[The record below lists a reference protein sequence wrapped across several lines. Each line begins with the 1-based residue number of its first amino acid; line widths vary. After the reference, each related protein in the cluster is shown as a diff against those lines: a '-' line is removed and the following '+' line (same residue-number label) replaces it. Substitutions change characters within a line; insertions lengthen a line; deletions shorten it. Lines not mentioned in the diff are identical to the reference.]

1 MEDNKK
7 VTDKA
12 SLKENLRDLKRIV
25 KVMHGIDKYY
35 FPTNFSLHLV
45 VVVTRYI
52 GLFLSAYIIDALS
65 AGETFGVIFRNVLIS
80 VLVIFLLDRFTNF
93 VNQRNSVNSQM
104 LADRFYCMTEQKM
117 LEMDFS
123 KVAGFECRDLL
134 KRIRNDNNWGNGIW
148 GVFQTIN
155 GLTYSFLNLIGA
167 VFVGAPLVK
176 MLFVAGSPAA
186 WGVVA
191 AAALVSILSTRLHN
205 KYDKKKNHL
214 IHNYWSEI
222 PAEEW
227 VSAPSLGWDFT
238 ENGMQTRS
246 GKDIRIYGS
255 DRLMKKYVLDNEN
268 APYPV
273 RWVKAVGKCSGAT
286 SLCYVVSGYIIEGT
300 SYLLMAV
307 LAAGGLVSLGDV
319 VKYAG
324 CIRNLFGELDKV
336 IKRLPSLFLAVRKNM
351 GILDLAALEDD
362 MYKGKLPVEKRSDG
376 QYSIEF
382 KNVSFKYPGTEQYA
396 LKDFSLKLNIGEK
409 LAIVGMNGSGKT
421 TMIKLLCRLYDPD
434 EGEIL
439 LNGVDIKKFRQDQ
452 YSELFSVVFQDFQL
466 FDFEIGENV
475 AASRDYDRER
485 AWNCLESA
493 GFGERL
499 KSLGTAAMLEN
510 QGSLGIENAG
520 KRQEALE
527 DGRQALDIYIRKGYG
542 DGVEVSGG
550 EAQKIAIA
558 RAIYKDAPFILLDE
572 PTAALDPIS
581 EYEIYSGFG
590 KIIGDKTAIYISH
603 RLSSCKF
610 CERIA
615 VFHEGRLIQTGSHSE
630 LLRDTG
636 GKYYEMWEAQAQY
649 YRENGQETLLA
660 I

>member
-1 MEDNKK
+1 MENNKK
-7 VTDKA
+7 LRNLTDKA
-12 SLKENLRDLKRIV
+12 SLKENLNDLKAIV
-25 KVMHGIDKYY
+25 KVLHGIDKYY
-35 FPTNFSLHLV
+35 LPTNFSLHLV
-45 VVVTRYI
+45 VVVNRYI
-52 GLFLSAYIIDALS
+52 GLFLSAYILDALA
-65 AGETFGVIFRNVLIS
+65 AGETFGGIFLNVAIAVS
-80 VLVIFLLDRFTNF
+80 VIFLLSRFASF
-93 VNQRNSVNSQM
+93 VNQRNNVNSQM
-104 LADRFYCMTEQKM
+104 LADRFYCITEQKM

-123 KVAGFECRDLL
+123 KIAGPECRNLL
-134 KRIRNDNNWGNGIW
+134 RVIQKNNNWGSGIW

-155 GLTYSFLNLIGA
+155 VLTYSILNLIGA

-176 MLFVAGSPAA
+176 SLFTAGSPAA

-191 AAALVSILSTRLHN
+191 AAALVSFASTRLHL
-205 KYDKKKNHL
+205 KYDKKKNIL
-214 IHNYWSEI
+214 LQDNLGDFFSE
-222 PAEEW
+222 EEW
-227 VSAPSLGWDFT
+227 ESAPALGWDFT

-246 GKDIRIYGS
+246 GKDIRIYGADS
-255 DRLMKKYVLDNEN
+255 LMKKYVLDNES
-268 APYPV
+268 APYRM
-273 RWVKAVGKCSGAT
+273 RWMKAVAKCSAGST
-286 SLCYVVSGYIIEGT
+286 LCYVVSGYIIEGT

-307 LAAGGLVSLGDV
+307 LAAGGLVSLGNV

-336 IKRLPSLFLAVRKNM
+336 IKRMPSLFLAVRRNL
-351 GILDLAALEDD
+351 GILDLAALKDD

-382 KNVSFKYPGTEQYA
+382 RNVSFKYPGTEQYA
-396 LKDFSLKLNIGEK
+396 LKDFNLKLNIGEK
-409 LAIVGMNGSGKT
+409 LAIVGLNGSGKT

-475 AASRDYDRER
+475 AASRNYDRER
-485 AWNCLESA
+485 AWKCLEAA
-493 GFGERL
+493 GFGEKL
-499 KSLGTAAMLEN
+499 KSLDT
-510 QGSLGIENAG
+510 
-520 KRQEALE
+520 
-527 DGRQALDIYIRKGYG
+527 YIRKGYG
-542 DGVEVSGG
+542 DGIEISGG

-636 GKYYEMWEAQAQY
+636 GKYYAMWEAQAQY
-649 YRENGQETLLA
+649 YRENGQEALLA

>member
-1 MEDNKK
+1 MENNKK
-7 VTDKA
+7 LRNLTDKA
-12 SLKENLRDLKRIV
+12 SLKENLNDLKAIV
-25 KVMHGIDKYY
+25 KVLHGIDKYY
-35 FPTNFSLHLV
+35 LPTNFSFHLV
-45 VVVTRYI
+45 VVVSRYI
-52 GLFLSAYIIDALS
+52 GLFLSAYIMDALAS
-65 AGETFGVIFRNVLIS
+65 GETFGVIFRYVAIAVS
-80 VLVIFLLDRFTNF
+80 AIFLLNRFASF
-93 VNQRNSVNSQM
+93 VNQRNNVNSQM
-104 LADRFYCMTEQKM
+104 LADRFYCLTEQKM

-123 KVAGFECRDLL
+123 KIAGPECRNLL
-134 KRIRNDNNWGNGIW
+134 RVIQKNNNWGSGIW

-155 GLTYSFLNLIGA
+155 VLTYSILNLIGA

-176 MLFVAGSPAA
+176 ILFTAGSPAA

-191 AAALVSILSTRLHN
+191 AAALVSFASTRLHL
-205 KYDKKKNHL
+205 KCDKKKTILLQDNFGDFF
-214 IHNYWSEI
+214 SE
-222 PAEEW
+222 EEW
-227 VSAPSLGWDFT
+227 ESAPALGWDFT

-246 GKDIRIYGS
+246 GKDIRIYGG
-255 DRLMKKYVLDNEN
+255 DRLMKKYVLDNER
-268 APYPV
+268 APYNV
-273 RWVKAVGKCSGAT
+273 RWMKAVAKCSAGS
-286 SLCYVVSGYIIEGT
+286 SLCYVVSEYIIEGT

-307 LAAGGLVSLGDV
+307 LAAGGMVSLGNV

-324 CIRNLFGELDKV
+324 CIRNMFGGLDKV
-336 IKRLPSLFLAVRKNM
+336 IKRVPDLFLSVRRNL
-351 GILDLAALEDD
+351 GILELAALEDD

-376 QYSIEF
+376 HYSIEF

-396 LKDFSLKLNIGEK
+396 LKDFNLKLNIGEK
-409 LAIVGMNGSGKT
+409 LAIVGLNGSGKT

-475 AASRDYDRER
+475 AASRNYDRER
-485 AWNCLESA
+485 AWKCLEAA
-493 GFGERL
+493 GFGEKL
-499 KSLGTAAMLEN
+499 KSLDT
-510 QGSLGIENAG
+510 
-520 KRQEALE
+520 
-527 DGRQALDIYIRKGYG
+527 YIRKGYG
-542 DGVEVSGG
+542 DGIEISGG

-649 YRENGQETLLA
+649 YRENGQEALLA